1 MDFVSD
7 QLFDGSR
14 FRALTIVDNYSR
26 KCMASHPEK
35 SVKGE
40 DVVEVL
46 NDLKYQNGNV
56 PPRIQVDNGTEFITK
71 ALDLRAYKNNVTLDH
86 SRPENQ
92 RIILTLNHLMD
103 SKYDS

>member
-1 MDFVSD
+1 MERPEVTTINQVWSMDFVSD

-56 PPRIQVDNGTEFITK
+56 PPRIQVDNGTEFIT
-71 ALDLRAYKNNVTLDH
+71 
-86 SRPENQ
+86 
-92 RIILTLNHLMD
+92 
-103 SKYDS
+103 

>member
-1 MDFVSD
+1 MNLRPERPRRRKSAARRMERPEVTTINQVWSMDFVSD

-56 PPRIQVDNGTEFITK
+56 PPRIQVDNGTEFIT
-71 ALDLRAYKNNVTLDH
+71 
-86 SRPENQ
+86 
-92 RIILTLNHLMD
+92 
-103 SKYDS
+103 